1 MANTKRTPKGC
12 HDINQGCQPLDRVST
27 PGHTPHATMKTQVLI
42 ETHTMPAYRA
52 IRPAIVAAKVG
63 YIGVSGLTISAT
75 IFMKDFAYLVDVV
88 NHAAQSAGV
97 DRAEYEIKT
106 MHKLSNPS
114 KH

>member
-1 MANTKRTPKGC
+1 MK
-12 HDINQGCQPLDRVST
+12 
-27 PGHTPHATMKTQVLI
+27 ATILI
-42 ETHTMPAYRA
+42 KAHTMAAYRA
-52 IRPAIVAAKVG
+52 IRSALVAANVG
-63 YIGVSGLTISAT
+63 YLGVSGLTISAT

-106 MHKLSNPS
+106 MHKVTNPS

>member
-1 MANTKRTPKGC
+1 
-12 HDINQGCQPLDRVST
+12 
-27 PGHTPHATMKTQVLI
+27 MKTQVLI

-75 IFMKDFAYLVDVV
+75 IFMKDFAYFVDVV

-97 DRAEYEIKT
+97 DRDEYEIRT
-106 MHKLSNPS
+106 MHSIPPPQRGDGT
-114 KH
+114 

>member
-1 MANTKRTPKGC
+1 MK
-12 HDINQGCQPLDRVST
+12 
-27 PGHTPHATMKTQVLI
+27 ATILI
-42 ETHTMPAYRA
+42 ETHTISAYRA

-97 DRAEYEIKT
+97 DRDEYEIRT
-106 MHKLSNPS
+106 LHNIPPPQRGVGT
-114 KH
+114 

>member
-1 MANTKRTPKGC
+1 MQAQRSVGHQT
-12 HDINQGCQPLDRVST
+12 IN
-27 PGHTPHATMKTQVLI
+27 TMKSTILI

-97 DRAEYEIKT
+97 DRDEYEIRT
-106 MHKLSNPS
+106 MLSIPPPQRGDGT
-114 KH
+114 